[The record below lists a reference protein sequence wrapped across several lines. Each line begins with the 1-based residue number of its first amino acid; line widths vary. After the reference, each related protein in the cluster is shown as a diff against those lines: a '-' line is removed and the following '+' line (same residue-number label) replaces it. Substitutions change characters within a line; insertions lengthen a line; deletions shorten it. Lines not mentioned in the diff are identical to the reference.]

1 MSIIYHIVGKPLPG
15 KQKSMLSQFRTGAG
29 IMSRLGSLETR
40 VHTIVMGNAAG
51 NIGLACKF
59 NNFSNAM
66 KALADRESDP
76 HWQELME
83 TMGSNISMELQSRG
97 LLRLASGELDLSA
110 KVHHIRTYSMKRDHL
125 PQALDM
131 FKELEEIKD
140 ANTKVAAI
148 VPSVSADMSLLHA
161 LYQNNSLEEAGNAMD
176 EVGMSEAFQNLV
188 IRASQLGTLE
198 KSTIN
203 VIA

>member
-40 VHTIVMGNAAG
+40 VSNIVMGNAAG

-59 NNFSNAM
+59 NNFSSAM
-66 KALADRESDP
+66 RALADRESDP

-125 PQALDM
+125 PQALEM

-148 VPSVSADMSLLHA
+148 VPSVSADMSVLHA

-176 EVGMSEAFQNLV
+176 EVGMSEAFQKLV

-198 KSTIN
+198 KSTIST
-203 VIA
+203 IA